1 MDSSLEMHKRIVRE
15 FYEMAFNQKK
25 PEEAAARYLGKTYRQ
40 HNPLFADG
48 PQAFVAAVNGWVSAN
63 PTLHFD
69 FKRLI
74 CEGDLVV
81 VHSQLTMSPEDRGS
95 AVMDIFRLEDGKIV
109 EHWDVLQPIPDSS
122 ANSNTMF

>member
-1 MDSSLEMHKRIVRE
+1 MDSSQEMHKRIVRE

-25 PEEAAARYLGKTYRQ
+25 PEEAAARYLVKTYRQ

-48 PQAFVAAVNGWVSAN
+48 PLAFVAAVNGWVSAN

-81 VHSQLTMSPEDRGS
+81 VHSHLTMSTEDRGR
-95 AVMDIFRLEDGKIV
+95 AVMDIFRLEDG
-109 EHWDVLQPIPDSS
+109 QM
-122 ANSNTMF
+122 A